1 MKAKAIKEDREDVQ
15 ISIRKVKD
23 RALVDQLMNKRVKVL
38 RVAAQIRKRAL
49 VAQIRE
55 IAQDAQIRV
64 RALVVQIRKVAQDA
78 QIREIAQVAQIR
90 VRMVRVNKVAV
101 QNLRKTL
108 LVLKE
113 LINFWKILLR
123 NAKKRNWSACKSSQ
137 TLSSNCK
144 SIVSS
149 LTRLARTLILHVKI

>member
-1 MKAKAIKEDREDVQ
+1 MKAKATKEDKGDVQ

-23 RALVDQLMNKRVKVL
+23 RVMVTQLMIKKVKN
-38 RVAAQIRKRAL
+38 RAL

-64 RALVVQIRKVAQDA
+64 RALVAQIREIAQVDQIREIAQVA

-101 QNLRKTL
+101 QNLRKTSL
-108 LVLKE
+108 ALKE
-113 LINFWKILLR
+113 LINFWKI
-123 NAKKRNWSACKSSQ
+123 
-137 TLSSNCK
+137 
-144 SIVSS
+144 
-149 LTRLARTLILHVKI
+149 